1 MYRSHFG
8 LKELPF
14 QITPD
19 TDFLYFSRASQE
31 TLNVAMVALSFG
43 EGFVKITGEVGTG
56 KTLLCRKLL
65 SMLGERNFV
74 TAYLINPMMKPE
86 DTYKAFAEEMGLAS
100 FDEAKGFQ
108 HFIKQITERL
118 IELKQQGKN
127 VVLFVD
133 EAQTLTDET
142 LEAIRLMTNLETEKQ
157 KILQVVLLGQPELD
171 QRLENQYNLRQLRQR
186 ITFSS
191 RLQPLDALE
200 IRNYLNHRLQIAG
213 HQGKDLFTPRAMQ
226 RLHRHSGGIPRLIN
240 ILAHKSLM
248 VAFGK
253 GIHTVDVP
261 HIAAAVADT
270 EGLAAPGFRAK
281 LQRWLPSLKFIR
293 SKGPAAAVLLSA
305 AAVHCQ
311 AWSFLS

>member
-19 TDFLYFSRASQE
+19 TDFLYFSQAAQE

-65 SMLGERNFV
+65 TMLGERHFV

-86 DTYKAFAEEMGLAS
+86 DAYKAFAGELGLEA
-100 FDEAKGFQ
+100 FDESRGFQ
-108 HFIKQITERL
+108 HFIKLITDRL
-118 IELKQQGKN
+118 IELKAQNKN
-127 VVLFVD
+127 VVLFID
-133 EAQTLTDET
+133 EAQTLADET

-191 RLQPLDALE
+191 RLKPLNLE
-200 IRNYLNHRLQIAG
+200 EIHLYLNHRLQVAG
-213 HQGKDLFTPRAMQ
+213 YQGGELFTPKAIKRI
-226 RLHRHSGGIPRLIN
+226 HGHSGGIPRLIN

-248 VAFGK
+248 AAFGK
-253 GIHTVDVP
+253 GVTSVDIV
-261 HIAAAVADT
+261 HVAAAAADT
-270 EGLAAPGFRAK
+270 EGLYATGLTGKMKRLFPRLITVGVK
-281 LQRWLPSLKFIR
+281 W
-293 SKGPAAAVLLSA
+293 PAAVFVLGWWLDSHLSD
-305 AAVHCQ
+305 H
-311 AWSFLS
+311 LS